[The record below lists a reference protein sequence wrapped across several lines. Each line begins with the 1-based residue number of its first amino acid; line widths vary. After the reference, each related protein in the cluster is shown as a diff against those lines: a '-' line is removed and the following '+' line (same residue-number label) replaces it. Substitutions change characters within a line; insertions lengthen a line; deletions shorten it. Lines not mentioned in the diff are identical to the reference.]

1 MKYCKKCE
9 CETERLIN
17 SNNRC
22 KTCANAKS
30 VAYRLANPEKCKADT
45 AAWAKANPEKYKAS
59 IAKSRA
65 KNPEYK
71 AQVKARSAAWR
82 VANPKKVKDC
92 KKTSQKAKA
101 EKFALYEAYY
111 LANYNISKG

>member
-1 MKYCKKCE
+1 MKYCKKCK

-22 KTCANAKS
+22 KPCANAKS
-30 VAYRLANPEKCKADT
+30 VAYRLANPEKCKSDT
-45 AAWAKANPEKYKAS
+45 AAWTKANPEKYKAS

-71 AQVKARSAAWR
+71 AQAKARSAAWR